1 MPVAIT
7 ASRLQATHRDR
18 QMGKIAW
25 FAGAPGTLKSG
36 VCAPPPATGVILI
49 SGTSLWVFGA
59 PSRLILNSFFLFLI
73 LGEFGRGNPSQQRA
87 RFFSTRDSLG
97 KRYTRLWREIIST
110 SNLLL
115 AFTKAARGKRGKS
128 AASSFERN
136 LEENILQLRD
146 ELRSGVYRH
155 GRYDSFYIH
164 DPKVRLISAA
174 PFRDRVAHH
183 ALCNVIEPL
192 FERQFIYD
200 T

>member
-1 MPVAIT
+1 M
-7 ASRLQATHRDR
+7 
-18 QMGKIAW
+18 
-25 FAGAPGTLKSG
+25 
-36 VCAPPPATGVILI
+36 
-49 SGTSLWVFGA
+49 
-59 PSRLILNSFFLFLI
+59 
-73 LGEFGRGNPSQQRA
+73 
-87 RFFSTRDSLG
+87 G

-200 T
+200 TYANRVGKGTHKALDRCTHFLRRFEYVLPLDVQKFFPPCRIQSW